1 MSARRCVVTAG
12 PLTRP
17 RRCTRRGGPPRPPAS
32 GRGDGIPYPPAS
44 GRRGGPLRPPA
55 TIHRVNRS
63 TDHAPAIH
71 AHATPTKPPT
81 GASQLSAQTVGH
93 AVPATPCLN
102 RSHALSIHAHATPK
116 QSPAR
121 GGPTISPGCQ
131 PWENN
136 PPIQPEPCKGGST
149 PHLAPHPIRPT
160 RATRPS
166 RTYPNRRG
174 GPLRPPNSRP
184 PARRPLLVASPSYQP
199 RSGALIL
206 ARGANP
212 GNTLAPPYS
221 SGGLGLAALA
231 ASPRP
236 RSVFLLL
243 TPLPGAHAPGYY

>member
-102 RSHALSIHAHATPK
+102 RSTAHTRFPSTPTPLQNKAPPGAAQLSAQGVNPGRTTHPSSL
-116 QSPAR
+116 SPAR
-121 GGPTISPGCQ
+121 AAQ
-131 PWENN
+131 PLTWRRIRYD
-136 PPIQPEPCKGGST
+136 PHAQPDLP
-149 PHLAPHPIRPT
+149 APT
-160 RATRPS
+160 RTVGVDRCVHPTA
-166 RTYPNRRG
+166 
-174 GPLRPPNSRP
+174 
-184 PARRPLLVASPSYQP
+184 ARRHA
-199 RSGALIL
+199 
-206 ARGANP
+206 ARCW
-212 GNTLAPPYS
+212 S
-221 SGGLGLAALA
+221 H
-231 ASPRP
+231 
-236 RSVFLLL
+236 
-243 TPLPGAHAPGYY
+243 PLPTSRAAAP